1 MTTTTVLIIALVAS
15 IGLSVTLALGNTK
28 LKAKNTKLKV
38 ENENLQYELGKTLLN
53 KDQLETEIKEHSTYQ
68 DRIEAIK
75 EKFKQTSEIKPL
87 KKATKKDVEAFYESQ
102 KPISKKRKLKV
113 IEK

>member
-38 ENENLQYELGKTLLN
+38 ENENLQYE
-53 KDQLETEIKEHSTYQ
+53 
-68 DRIEAIK
+68 
-75 EKFKQTSEIKPL
+75 
-87 KKATKKDVEAFYESQ
+87 
-102 KPISKKRKLKV
+102 
-113 IEK
+113 